1 MKALSDDFMKMV
13 SGGTLPDDWEEDV
26 DDLIKRFKNYS
37 GDGFEFGSIPGVTKD
52 AEGMI
57 KLLKTSWEGEIDLSK
72 EELETVFNYIR
83 NNYR

>member
-13 SGGTLPDDWEEDV
+13 SGGTLPEGWEEDI
-26 DDLIKRFKNYS
+26 DYMIEGFKNYN
-37 GDGFEFGSIPGVTKD
+37 GDGFEFGSISGITRD